1 MGLAWRLDVA
11 VVVVVAAV
19 RDGTAV
25 VEATTPV
32 ASAVP
37 IKFRRLKYMIGFLE
51 SC

>member
-1 MGLAWRLDVA
+1 MGLAGRLDMA

-25 VEATTPV
+25 VEAIAPV
-32 ASAVP
+32 AIAVP
-37 IKFRRLKYMIGFLE
+37 MKLRRLKYMIGFLE